1 MKIVVLKEVPGLG
14 YEDDVAEVSEG
25 YARNYLF
32 PRRLAELATPAALAG
47 IEKRKEER
55 EKKLAEKRT
64 EFSAQAETL
73 AAQEI
78 NITVDAGEE
87 GKLFGSVTSQMISDA
102 LKAACQIE
110 IDKRKIELADPI
122 KLLGDYTV
130 TVKLFRDITA
140 KLKVK
145 VSPK

>member
-14 YEDDVAEVSEG
+14 YEDDVADVSEG
-25 YARNYLF
+25 YARNYLL
-32 PRRLAELATPAALAG
+32 PRKLAEQATPAALAG
-47 IEKRKEER
+47 VEKRKEDRER
-55 EKKLAEKRT
+55 KLAEKRT

-78 NITVDAGEE
+78 TIGMDAGEE
-87 GKLFGSVTSQMISDA
+87 GKLFGSVTPQMIA
-102 LKAACQIE
+102 EAIKAACEIK
-110 IDKRKIELADPI
+110 IDKRKIELTDPI
-122 KLLGDYTV
+122 KLVGDYTV

-145 VSPK
+145 VSAK

>member
-78 NITVDAGEE
+78 NITMDAGEE
-87 GKLFGSVTSQMISDA
+87 GKLFGSVTPQMIADA
-102 LKAACQIE
+102 IKAACQIE

-122 KLLGDYTV
+122 KLLGDYMV
-130 TVKLFRDITA
+130 TAKLFRDITA
-140 KLKVK
+140 KIKVK
-145 VSPK
+145 VSAK